1 MFTRLRLT
9 HFKAW
14 TDTGDIALKPVTML
28 LGTNSRT
35 EPILSGGACAIA
47 VQRLYEIQAPIVDG
61 AETDWFVA
69 EEALKTIG
77 VVFVRLLPDEW
88 YRSRLANK

>member
-1 MFTRLRLT
+1 
-9 HFKAW
+9 
-14 TDTGDIALKPVTML
+14 V
-28 LGTNSRT
+28 
-35 EPILSGGACAIA
+35 ACAIA
-47 VQRLYEIQAPIVDG
+47 VQQLYEIQAPIVDG
-61 AETDWFVA
+61 TETDWFVA